1 MSKTTHL
8 ALATWQFYATCPLI
22 LKKLHGLFALP
33 NRCAVLVCTEERKRD
48 EVVEGIAYRKK
59 KYVDVV
65 ARHSIDGGITP
76 QSIVWGDGI
85 VYEIDRVLDKRQAAS
100 LKVGGNGV
108 RYLIRIGEKE
118 TFLFYEGPQWF
129 VEAIVNVERP

>member
-1 MSKTTHL
+1 M
-8 ALATWQFYATCPLI
+8 
-22 LKKLHGLFALP
+22 
-33 NRCAVLVCTEERKRD
+33 
-48 EVVEGIAYRKK
+48 VEGIAYRKK